1 MLKEH
6 GCSPVV
12 ATPVRSYQQDIA
24 RAIIPEVFGECACSA
39 GSYGR
44 WIFLH
49 SRVECIASNDL
60 VNVRRD
66 LAWRDESK
74 ELLEVHKSTRRE

>member
-24 RAIIPEVFGECACSA
+24 RTIIPEVFGECACSA
-39 GSYGR
+39 GS
-44 WIFLH
+44 
-49 SRVECIASNDL
+49 
-60 VNVRRD
+60 
-66 LAWRDESK
+66 
-74 ELLEVHKSTRRE
+74 